1 MSDTTYS
8 HGKVAGSSNSKK
20 NVGGTLTM
28 WALILMTVNFSG
40 SFGASINNFI
50 EIGYTEAPAFLA
62 ACLLYL
68 FPFTFI
74 IIEFVSLSKTKGNKS
89 GMMGWVK
96 VGAGRKLAFLT
107 AFMFWFANLT
117 YFMGALP
124 TDVNN
129 MFYTIL
135 GRDVTTEP
143 WYMKA
148 LPWIMVAMFALVTW
162 LSVKGTGGMAFLITL
177 GGSVFLVFL
186 VIFLVVS
193 TGAWIGMETGAL
205 NGYGGISEG
214 GFYINNMG
222 DHYTIT
228 SVADGVWV
236 PVGTNLEFES
246 LSEASEFMNSISGA
260 GYEVSQKGTDTWIIT
275 GENRDGV
282 EFLVEARWIE
292 DSKLIHFD
300 HTYTSAQ
307 NPFIINNDLLNSD
320 THDKIVFGNVGG
332 INWLWFSTFVWVI
345 MACDGMQGYAVFAD
359 DVKGGRK
366 NFSKALIIGALI
378 TGTLYTFGM
387 FFVSVFPGNSLSNAT
402 QTSEGLMFYFLLGNL
417 FGVEKEVIFQ
427 ITFRLIG
434 AIKFTAAMGS
444 LILWTAAPVRTLFND
459 SGTGMFGSWITKKN
473 EYGVPYRGAWL
484 QFWIMVPLLVGP
496 YLMIS
501 LGGSEDAVNQFTE
514 MVKTA
519 GGSLGMI
526 PPMFIFF
533 AYFNLRLKND
543 REDRTFRMGS
553 RGFGLAV
560 SGMLLVVYTWIFLMS
575 FFPYVPGDPSWV
587 IGTLLNTAALLFVFF
602 PILFYYLWFENKQ
615 KNLKL
620 AIKEGVDPY
629 LVAPSWVKSDI
640 YYTRFFKDI
649 NEQRIDSIK
658 ELKGKYDALYDKVI
672 NEAEPD
678 EFKSKL
684 KELDKQYKQELKAVK
699 DKYNLIYKE
708 RKDEIVSNSEQ
719 EMAKLADSLHRY
731 NKGYKEDIKK
741 LNADYAEKLSKIDD
755 VEITKETKEAFKEA
769 KSNLAL
775 KQKTELNNEVMDFKN
790 EIAEK
795 KAEYDAMIKNSVDKD
810 EKLNLKAQRDDYIA
824 NRKLDLRNRKYY
836 WADKHSLQLI
846 ELEGQYLG
854 EKVKLKHE
862 IKHSKKWAKQHS
874 FKNEIESLEFVSQ
887 VTFNELDNLDIK
899 GKQSKFRAIRSYTS
913 DSKIDKLTDSLILT
927 KENIILVSKELKGFV
942 TYSIN
947 LNIVEIVPDEEQT
960 SIKVM
965 ASGQEYTLYKVRI
978 VHYDQYIQQFEDW
991 FVEDVERF
999 KKEFES
1005 AKEATKPLDPQE
1017 TIKEREL

>member
-8 HGKVAGSSNSKK
+8 HGKVASSSNKK

-28 WALILMTVNFSG
+28 WALILMSVNFSG
-40 SFGASINNFI
+40 SFGASITNFI

-62 ACLLYL
+62 ACFLYL

-74 IIEFVSLSKTKGNKS
+74 IIEFVSLTKTKGNKS

-117 YFMGALP
+117 YFMGSLP

-135 GRDVTTEP
+135 GKDVTTNP

-148 LPWIMVAMFALVTW
+148 LPWIMVGMFALVTW

-177 GGSVFLVFL
+177 GGSVFLIFL
-186 VIFLVVS
+186 IIFLVVS
-193 TGAWIGMETGAL
+193 TGAWFGMSTNML
-205 NGYGGISEG
+205 DGYGGISEG
-214 GFYINNMG
+214 GFYLNNINDG
-222 DHYTIT
+222 YSIT
-228 SVADGVWV
+228 VVNDGIWV
-236 PVGTNLEFES
+236 PVGTNLEFNS
-246 LSEASEFMNSISGA
+246 LEDATSFMNAISGD
-260 GYEVSQKGTDTWIIT
+260 GFTVSNSAEGIWNIT
-275 GENRDGV
+275 GSSRDGV
-282 EFLVEARWIE
+282 EFSVEAKWFN
-292 DSKLIHFD
+292 DSSMLHFD

-307 NPFIINNDLLNSD
+307 NPFIINNELLNSD
-320 THDKIVFGNVGG
+320 TQDKILFGNVGG
-332 INWLWFSTFVWVI
+332 MNWLWFSTFVWVI

-366 NFSKALIIGALI
+366 NFSRALIIGALI

-402 QTSEGLMFYFLLGNL
+402 QTTEGLMFYFLFGNL
-417 FGVEKEVIFQ
+417 FGMDKELVFQ
-427 ITFRLIG
+427 LTFRIIG

-459 SGTGMFGSWITKKN
+459 SGTGMFGSWVTKKN
-473 EYGVPYRGAWL
+473 DHGVPYRGAWL

-501 LGGSEDAVNQFTE
+501 FGGSEDAVNNFME

-553 RGFGLAV
+553 RGFGLAI

-587 IGTLLNTAALLFVFF
+587 TGTILNSVALLFVFF
-602 PILFYYLWFENKQ
+602 PLLFYYLWFENKQ
-615 KNLKL
+615 KNLKI
-620 AIKEGVDPY
+620 AIQNGVDPY
-629 LVAPSWVKSDI
+629 LIAPSYVKDDI
-640 YYTRFFKDI
+640 YYTRFNRDLFEAKILEKD
-649 NEQRIDSIK
+649 K
-658 ELKGKYDALYDKVI
+658 LKDKYDKIYLKTAKDSQVKEYKSNMKAVDSQYKAESKLIDKKYKKLF
-672 NEAEPD
+672 AERKSSYRIAAKD
-678 EFKSKL
+678 ELSTIADGIHKYKYGFKEDKAKL
-684 KELDKQYKQELKAVK
+684 KEDYK
-699 DKYNLIYKE
+699 
-708 RKDEIVSNSEQ
+708 
-719 EMAKLADSLHRY
+719 
-731 NKGYKEDIKK
+731 KK
-741 LNADYAEKLSKIDD
+741 LNTISNEIITPEAKAEFKAAKIELLAKQKIELQNEIDEFNSEISEKVSHYKTLIKETHDKDKKLILKAEK
-755 VEITKETKEAFKEA
+755 
-769 KSNLAL
+769 
-775 KQKTELNNEVMDFKN
+775 
-790 EIAEK
+790 
-795 KAEYDAMIKNSVDKD
+795 
-810 EKLNLKAQRDDYIA
+810 DDYVA

-846 ELEGQYLG
+846 ELEGKYLG
-854 EKVKLKHE
+854 TKIQLQHE
-862 IKHSKKWAKQHS
+862 IKHSIKWAKEHS
-874 FKNEIESLEFVSQ
+874 YKKEIESLDFTGNVIY
-887 VTFNELDNLDIK
+887 NELENINFK
-899 GKQSKFRAIRSYTS
+899 GTETFDAIRSYTA
-913 DSKIDKLTDSLILT
+913 DRKISKLTDALVISKTDLIL
-927 KENIILVSKELKGFV
+927 ISKDLKSYS

-947 LNIVEIVPDEEQT
+947 LNIVEIIEDPDHK
-960 SIKVM
+960 SINVLSAGKVR
-965 ASGQEYTLYKVRI
+965 TLYKFRI
-978 VHYDQYIQQFEDW
+978 VHYDQFIQQYEDW
-991 FVEDVERF
+991 FVEDISGF
-999 KKEFES
+999 
-1005 AKEATKPLDPQE
+1005 KEAFYKAKAKIKPLSQKEMLHE
-1017 TIKEREL
+1017 TEL